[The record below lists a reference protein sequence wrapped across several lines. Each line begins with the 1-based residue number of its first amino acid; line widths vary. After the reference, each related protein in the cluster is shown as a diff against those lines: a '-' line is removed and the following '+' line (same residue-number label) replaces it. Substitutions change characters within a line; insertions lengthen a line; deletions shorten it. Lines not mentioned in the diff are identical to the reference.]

1 MAVSQ
6 EDKSEWNVLLEIKA
20 WPSRPTRLGWR
31 VTELGCASPA
41 CIRSQVYGKGGVEK
55 PGWSQPQP
63 ESAVHM
69 VLVKRK
75 MLHGFQG
82 LLVMQ

>member
-1 MAVSQ
+1 MECAAGDQSVALQ
-6 EDKSEWNVLLEIKA
+6 THQAGLE
-20 WPSRPTRLGWR
+20 SDGSGMRL
-31 VTELGCASPA
+31 PA